1 LNRTFVIDSLP
12 ERAHRYRETHAIGVV
27 DVFRATTVI
36 VTALSSGHRIYPVAT
51 VDEAFLVAGKLKN
64 AVLVGEQAGVKPDG
78 FDLNNSPAAVARLD
92 GSNPIVLLSSAGTQ
106 LLAHARGASAIYV
119 ACLRNFTTTANH
131 IAVADRRVALIGAGT
146 RGEARPEDQMVCAW
160 IGQRLLQHGFSPE
173 NQSTRDEIAA
183 WDGRAPEAIMSS
195 PSADY
200 LRETDQTHDIDFVLE
215 HVDDVDAIA
224 LYNGQQVSLLPA
236 GEGQRAVLALPAT

>member
-1 LNRTFVIDSLP
+1 LNRTFVIDALP
-12 ERAHRYRETHAIGVV
+12 ERAHRYRETHAIAVV

-36 VTALSSGHRIYPVAT
+36 VTALSCGHRVYPVAT
-51 VDEAFLVAGKLKN
+51 LDEAILVASQLKN
-64 AVLVGEQAGVKPDG
+64 AVLVGEQGGVKPDG
-78 FDLNNSPAAVARLD
+78 FDLNNSPAAVAQLD
-92 GSNPIVLLSSAGTQ
+92 GSSPIVLLSSAGTQ

-131 IAVADRRVALIGAGT
+131 IAIADRRVALIGAGT
-146 RGEARPEDQMVCAW
+146 RGEPRPEDQMVCAW
-160 IGQRLLQHGFSPE
+160 IGQRLLEHGFSPE
-173 NQSTRDEIAA
+173 NQGTRDEMAA
-183 WDGRAPEAIMSS
+183 WDGQPAELITSS

-200 LRETDQTHDIDFVLE
+200 LRDTHQTHDINFVLE

-236 GEGQRAVLALPAT
+236 GEVERAGLALPAT

>member
-1 LNRTFVIDSLP
+1 VDRTFVIDALP
-12 ERAHRYRETHAIGVV
+12 ERATRYRDTHAIVVV

-36 VTALSSGHRIYPVAT
+36 VTALSHGHRIYPVAT
-51 VDEAFLVAGKLKN
+51 EAEAAMVAGQLKN
-64 AVLVGEQAGVKPDG
+64 PILAGEQGGIKPAG
-78 FDLNNSPAAVARLD
+78 FDLNNSPAAVSLLD

-119 ACLRNFTTTANH
+119 ACLRNFTATARQ

-160 IGQRLLQHGFSPE
+160 IGRLLIGHGFRGE
-173 NQSTRDEIAA
+173 NEATLAEVSA
-183 WDGRAPEAIMSS
+183 WDGVGVEVITSS
-195 PSADY
+195 PSAEY
-200 LRETDQTHDIDFVLE
+200 LRNSNQAHDIDFVLE

-236 GEGQRAVLALPAT
+236 GEEERAGLALQAT

>member
-1 LNRTFVIDSLP
+1 MDRTFVIDSLP
-12 ERAHRYRETHAIGVV
+12 ERANRYRDTHAIVVV

-36 VTALSSGHRIYPVAT
+36 VTALSHGHRIYPVAT
-51 VDEAFLVAGKLKN
+51 TAEAALVAQQLKN
-64 AVLVGEQAGVKPDG
+64 PILAGEQGGIKPDG
-78 FDLNNSPAAVARLD
+78 FDLNNSPAAVSRLD

-119 ACLRNFTTTANH
+119 ACLRNFTATANQ
-131 IAVADRRVALIGAGT
+131 IAIADRRVALIGAGT

-160 IGQRLLQHGFSPE
+160 IGRQLLGRGFHAE
-173 NQSTRDEIAA
+173 NQATLDEVAA
-183 WDGRAPEAIMSS
+183 WDGVGVEVITSS
-195 PSADY
+195 PSAEY
-200 LRETDQTHDIDFVLE
+200 LRTSNQTHDIDFVLG

-236 GEGQRAVLALPAT
+236 GDEQRAGLALQAT

>member
-1 LNRTFVIDSLP
+1 MDRTFVIDSLP
-12 ERAHRYRETHAIGVV
+12 ERANRYRDTHAIVVV

-36 VTALSSGHRIYPVAT
+36 VTALSRGHRIYPVAT
-51 VDEAFLVAGKLKN
+51 VDEAAMVAAQLKN
-64 AVLVGEQAGVKPDG
+64 PILAGEQGGIKPDG
-78 FDLNNSPAAVARLD
+78 FELNNSPAAVAQLD

-119 ACLRNFTTTANH
+119 ACLRNFTATANQ
-131 IAVADRRVALIGAGT
+131 IVLSDRRVALIGAGT

-160 IGQRLLQHGFSPE
+160 IGGLLLRNDFQAE
-173 NQSTRDEIAA
+173 NDATLAEVAA
-183 WDGRAPEAIMSS
+183 WNGVGVEVITSS
-195 PSADY
+195 PSAEY
-200 LRETDQTHDIDFVLE
+200 LRNSNQAHDIDFVLG

-236 GEGQRAVLALPAT
+236 GDEERSGLALQAT